1 MYPTKLVHKLI
12 NKYTSNGNTIYDPFS
27 GRGTTLLEARFL
39 KRKVYASDLNPLSF
53 VLTKAKS
60 YTLNK
65 NQIIKTIV
73 KYEQMYHTYKVKID
87 KKRFWLYEN
96 IFFQK
101 TFINKIILINLCS
114 KIYNSN

>member
-87 KKRFWLYEN
+87 KKRF
-96 IFFQK
+96 
-101 TFINKIILINLCS
+101 
-114 KIYNSN
+114 